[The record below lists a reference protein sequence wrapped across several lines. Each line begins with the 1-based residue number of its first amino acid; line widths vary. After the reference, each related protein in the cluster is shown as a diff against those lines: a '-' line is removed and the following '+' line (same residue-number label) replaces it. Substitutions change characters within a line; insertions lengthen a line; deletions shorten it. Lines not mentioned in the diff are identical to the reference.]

1 MNYEEIKQS
10 IYNYLVSKGFT
21 QHDDMFVLERNKV
34 VQTVVINGQPQQR
47 TQKEVFTLTCLG
59 EGWISDQETKTKEK
73 SKPLIGW
80 NVNINRFDS
89 GDFWVYDLED
99 FNNTIKL

>member
-1 MNYEEIKQS
+1 MNYEEIKQP
-10 IYNYLVSKGFT
+10 IYNYLVSRGFT
-21 QHDDMFVLERNKV
+21 QHDDIFVLERNRV
-34 VQTVVINGQPQQR
+34 VQTMVINGQPQQR
-47 TQKEVFTLTCLG
+47 TQKEVFTLACLG
-59 EGWISDQETKTKEK
+59 EGWISDVEEKEYK
-73 SKPLIGW
+73 ILIGW

>member
-1 MNYEEIKQS
+1 MNYEEIKQP

-21 QHDDMFVLERNKV
+21 QHDDMFVLERNRL
-34 VQTVVINGQPQQR
+34 VQTMVINGQPQQR

-59 EGWISDQETKTKEK
+59 EGWISDRAMNEE
-73 SKPLIGW
+73 SKLLIGW
-80 NVNINRFDS
+80 NININGFDS

>member
-1 MNYEEIKQS
+1 MDYEEIKQS

-21 QHDDMFVLERNKV
+21 QHDDMFVLERNRV
-34 VQTVVINGQPQQR
+34 VQTMVINGQPQQH
-47 TQKEVFTLTCLG
+47 TQKEMLNLTCLG
-59 EGWISDQETKTKEK
+59 EGRISDVEEKEYKT
-73 SKPLIGW
+73 LIGW
-80 NVNINRFDS
+80 NVNINGFDS

>member
-21 QHDDMFVLERNKV
+21 QHDDMLVLERDRV
-34 VQTVVINGQPQQR
+34 VQTMVINGQSQQR

-59 EGWISDQETKTKEK
+59 EGWIGDQETNEE
-73 SKPLIGW
+73 SRPLIGW
-80 NVNINRFDS
+80 NVNINGFDS
-89 GDFWVYDLED
+89 GDFWIYDLED

>member
-10 IYNYLVSKGFT
+10 IYNYLVSKGFN
-21 QHDDMFVLERNKV
+21 QHDDMFVLERNRV
-34 VQTVVINGQPQQR
+34 VQTVVINGQPQQH
-47 TQKEVFTLTCLG
+47 TQKEVFNLTCLG
-59 EGWISDQETKTKEK
+59 EGWISDVEEKEHKT
-73 SKPLIGW
+73 LIGW
-80 NVNINRFDS
+80 NVNINGFDS

>member
-21 QHDDMFVLERNKV
+21 QHDDMFVLERNRV
-34 VQTVVINGQPQQR
+34 VQTVVINGQPQQHM
-47 TQKEVFTLTCLG
+47 QKEMFNLTCLG
-59 EGWISDQETKTKEK
+59 EGWISDVEEKEHKT
-73 SKPLIGW
+73 LIGW

>member
-10 IYNYLVSKGFT
+10 IYNYLVSKGFN
-21 QHDDMFVLERNKV
+21 QHDDMFVLERNRV
-34 VQTVVINGQPQQR
+34 VQTVVINGQPQQH
-47 TQKEVFTLTCLG
+47 TQKEMLNLTCLG
-59 EGWISDQETKTKEK
+59 EGWISDVEEKEHKT
-73 SKPLIGW
+73 LIGW

-89 GDFWVYDLED
+89 GDFWFYDLED

>member
-21 QHDDMFVLERNKV
+21 QHDDMFVLERNRV
-34 VQTVVINGQPQQR
+34 VQTMVINGQSQQH

-59 EGWISDQETKTKEK
+59 EGWISDQEMNEE
-73 SKPLIGW
+73 SKLLIGW

-89 GDFWVYDLED
+89 GDFWFYDLED

>member
-10 IYNYLVSKGFT
+10 IYNYLVSRGFT
-21 QHDDMFVLERNKV
+21 QYDDTFVLERNRV
-34 VQTVVINGQPQQR
+34 VQTMVINGQPQQR
-47 TQKEVFTLTCLG
+47 MQKETISFTCLG
-59 EGWISDQETKTKEK
+59 EGWISDIEEREHKT
-73 SKPLIGW
+73 LIGW
-80 NVNINRFDS
+80 NINTNGFDS

>member
-10 IYNYLVSKGFT
+10 IYNYLVSKGFN
-21 QHDDMFVLERNKV
+21 QHDDMFVLERNRV
-34 VQTVVINGQPQQR
+34 VQTMVINGQPQQH

-59 EGWISDQETKTKEK
+59 EGWISDVEEKEYKT
-73 SKPLIGW
+73 LIGW

-89 GDFWVYDLED
+89 GDFWFYDLED

>member
-21 QHDDMFVLERNKV
+21 QHDDMFVLERNRV
-34 VQTVVINGQPQQR
+34 VQTMVINGQPQQR

-59 EGWISDQETKTKEK
+59 EGWISDREMNEE
-73 SKPLIGW
+73 SRLLIGW
-80 NVNINRFDS
+80 NVNINGFDS
-89 GDFWVYDLED
+89 GDFWFYDLED
-99 FNNTIKL
+99 FTNTIKL

>member
-21 QHDDMFVLERNKV
+21 QHDDMFVLERNRV
-34 VQTVVINGQPQQR
+34 VQTMVINGQPQQR

-59 EGWISDQETKTKEK
+59 EGWISDVEEKEHKT
-73 SKPLIGW
+73 LIGW
-80 NVNINRFDS
+80 NINTNGFDS
-89 GDFWVYDLED
+89 GDFWVYNLED